1 MALKEYQAWGTPDGC
16 SVTFSTADGIQDMM
30 REASWEPNSVFLY
43 SIWARSRLDAM
54 QQHNR
59 AQGWEEYKP
68 TLDDNGDRRQ
78 LFLPVGDNYSCR
90 YRPGC

>member
-1 MALKEYQAWGTPDGC
+1 VAPAGILRLVALKEYQAWGTPDGR
-16 SVTFSTADGIQDMM
+16 SITFSTTDGIQDMM
-30 REASWEPNSVFLY
+30 RQTSWEPDNVYLY

-68 TLDDNGDRRQ
+68 MLDENGDPHPDDVE
-78 LFLPVGDNYSCR
+78 FED
-90 YRPGC
+90 